1 MEDQNQFSRELLQMM
16 REEER
21 GKFLTALKDGASWG
35 QLYQIRN
42 NIRKINDM
50 IAAAE
55 RSEKPHDRDTGD
67 SERSHN
73 NNTGP
78 RYSPKG

>member
-21 GKFLTALKDGASWG
+21 EKFLAALKDGASWG

-42 NIRKINDM
+42 NIRKINEM
-50 IAAAE
+50 LETAE
-55 RSEKPHDRDTGD
+55 RDKSSQEKEESDR
-67 SERSHN
+67 SNQSK
-73 NNTGP
+73 GP

>member
-21 GKFLTALKDGASWG
+21 EKFLTALKDGASWG

-42 NIRKINDM
+42 NIRKINEM
-50 IAAAE
+50 IASAE
-55 RSEKPHDRDTGD
+55 RSEQSTRQDKGD
-67 SERSHN
+67 SDRSQHD
-73 NNTGP
+73 TGP

>member
-21 GKFLTALKDGASWG
+21 EKFLAALKDGASWG

-42 NIRKINDM
+42 NIRRINELLETADL
-50 IAAAE
+50 
-55 RSEKPHDRDTGD
+55 EKSSGQDKGD
-67 SERSHN
+67 SDRGN
-73 NNTGP
+73 QNKGP
-78 RYSPKG
+78 RYSSKG

>member
-21 GKFLTALKDGASWG
+21 EKFLTALKDGASWG

-42 NIRKINDM
+42 NIRKINEM
-50 IAAAE
+50 IEAAE
-55 RSEKPHDRDTGD
+55 RSDRSHGQDTGD
-67 SERSHN
+67 SERSQQ
-73 NNTGP
+73 NTGP